1 MSRLPDFEAWAIFAK
16 VAEEG
21 SFVRAAEVLG
31 LSQATVSKAVTRL
44 EQRLKLSL
52 FHRNSRRLSL
62 TDGGQR
68 ALVRAARLLADGE
81 TLEAE
86 SIEQSQQ
93 LRGTIR
99 MTAPMSFGISHL
111 APLLPAFMAQHP
123 EVTLNIHFS
132 DAQVDLVAEGFDLAL
147 RLSSLADSSLLAR
160 RICSVDIHLVGSR
173 AYFEQYG
180 RPRHPRDLAAHR
192 ALLYAHSRHGANWRF
207 RHARHGTF
215 MQQVPVALQVNNA
228 EAMIPALDA
237 GMGLALQPVFLAW
250 QQLQAGSLEI
260 ALPDWQV
267 EPIGMYLLTPP
278 GRNRPARVEALM
290 AHLAAGLSHAPWA
303 RTEPRHAGREAAR
316 GARGRATSR

>member
-1 MSRLPDFEAWAIFAK
+1 MPDLEAWAIFAR
-16 VAEEG
+16 VGEEG
-21 SFVRAAEVLG
+21 SFVRAAQTLG
-31 LSQATVSKAVTRL
+31 LSQATVSKAVSRL
-44 EQRLKLSL
+44 ERRLKISL

-68 ALVRAARLLADGE
+68 ALERASHLLAE
-81 TLEAE
+81 AEALEAD
-86 SIEQSQQ
+86 SIEQSRQ
-93 LRGTIR
+93 LRGPIR

-111 APLLPAFMAQHP
+111 APLLPDFMVRHP

-173 AYFEQYG
+173 SYFARYG
-180 RPRHPRDLAAHR
+180 RPEHPRDLAGHR
-192 ALLYAHSRHGANWRF
+192 ALLYAHARHGANWRF
-207 RHARHGTF
+207 RHPRHGEF

-237 GMGLALQPVFLAW
+237 GMGLALQPAFLAW
-250 QQLQAGSLEI
+250 EQLQSGALEI
-260 ALPDWQV
+260 ALPEWRVD
-267 EPIGMYLLTPP
+267 PIGMYLLTPP

-290 AHLAAGLSHAPWA
+290 AHLAAGLAHAPWA
-303 RTEPRHAGREAAR
+303 TVDGRPSPGYRAAPK
-316 GARGRATSR
+316 ARNPKARR

>member
-1 MSRLPDFEAWAIFAK
+1 MSRLPDLEAWAIFAK
-16 VAEEG
+16 VADEG
-21 SFVRAAEVLG
+21 SFVGAAQALG
-31 LSQATVSKAVTRL
+31 LSQATVSKAVARL
-44 EQRLKLSL
+44 ERRLKISL

-68 ALVRAARLLADGE
+68 ALVRAARLLAEGE
-81 TLEAE
+81 ALEAE
-86 SIEQSQQ
+86 SIEQSLQ
-93 LRGTIR
+93 LRGPVR

-160 RICSVDIHLVGSR
+160 RICSVDIHLVGAT
-173 AYFEQYG
+173 AYFERHG
-180 RPRHPRDLAAHR
+180 RPRHPRDLANHR
-192 ALLYAHSRHGANWRF
+192 ALLYAHARHGANWHF
-207 RHARHGTF
+207 RHSRHGAF
-215 MQQVPVALQVNNA
+215 AQQVPVALQVNNA

-237 GMGLALQPVFLAW
+237 GLGLALQPAFLAW
-250 QQLQAGSLEI
+250 EQLQSGALEI

-278 GRNRPARVEALM
+278 GRNRPARVQALM
-290 AHLAAGLSHAPWA
+290 DHLAEGLVHAPWA
-303 RTEPRHAGREAAR
+303 RVEGRHDGQKTTR
-316 GARGRATSR
+316 GARGRAVS